1 MSVVRQKSKRSKA
14 MIARLSSIKRMT
26 GAVSLALV
34 LALLGCTGVI
44 HSDAANNNS
53 SNPPSA
59 NANADAGEPEM
70 KDQQAGG
77 PLDPRLAAANVKF
90 GLKLYSQLLTES
102 AEKNIFVSPPSV
114 ALSLTMAYN
123 GAGGATR
130 AAMARALETQGL
142 SLEELNRA
150 YAAFRAALENP
161 DAKVK

>member
-26 GAVSLALV
+26 GAVPLALV
-34 LALLGCTGVI
+34 FALLGCTSVI
-44 HSDAANNNS
+44 HSDAANTNS
-53 SNPPSA
+53 SSPPSA
-59 NANADAGEPEM
+59 NANANAGESDM
-70 KDQQAGG
+70 KDPQAQAGG

-90 GLKLYSQLLTES
+90 GFKLYAQLLNES

-123 GAGGATR
+123 GSQGATR

-142 SLEELNRA
+142 SL
-150 YAAFRAALENP
+150 
-161 DAKVK
+161 